1 MQRTSRLRL
10 SPLFTI
16 YIVSFFF
23 TLHAAIPVYVNSS
36 FLATLVSEKY
46 VGLIFGFASLLTI
59 LALVVVPKLLR
70 FIGDYFATLLF
81 IILEIAS
88 LIGIASSNSPAFI
101 ITLFIISSVLISLIS
116 FDFDL
121 IVEGFSKNASTGSI
135 RGLYLTSANVAWV
148 IAPAL
153 AGVLLAGGEY
163 WRIYLASAALFI
175 PGLLIFSGKLE
186 QFKDPLY
193 RKVEFRQTLLS
204 VWRNKDLRYIF
215 GVSFLLQ
222 FFFMLMVIYTPI
234 YLHEYIGFGWGELG
248 PIFSIMLV
256 PFLLFEGPLGWVA
269 DKILGEKELLVAGF
283 IVCALATGS
292 MYFFTAHSF
301 VLWAGILFMTRVGAA
316 MVEVMTE
323 TYFFKK
329 VDGGDAGIV
338 SLNRTVRPLA
348 GVAGP
353 VIATGLLISIS
364 LPTLFLAL
372 GMLMLLGIPL
382 ALALQDTK

>member
-1 MQRTSRLRL
+1 MNNHRLRL

-23 TLHAAIPVYVNSS
+23 TLHVAIPVYANSS
-36 FLATLVSEKY
+36 FLATLVSAKY
-46 VGLIFGFASLLTI
+46 VGLIFGFASFLTI
-59 LALVVVPKLLR
+59 LALLVVPRLLR
-70 FIGDYFATLLF
+70 FVGDYFATLLF
-81 IILEIAS
+81 IILEIAV
-88 LIGIASSNSPAFI
+88 LIGIASSASPAFI
-101 ITLFIISSVLISLIS
+101 ITLFIVSSVLISLIS

-121 IVEGFSKNASTGSI
+121 IVEGFSKNASTGSV

-153 AGVLLAGGEY
+153 AGLLLAGGEY
-163 WRIYLASAALFI
+163 WRIYLASATLFI
-175 PGLLIFSGKLE
+175 PGLLIFSGRLE

-193 RKVEFRQTLLS
+193 RAVHFKQTLFS
-204 VWRNKDLRYIF
+204 VWRNKDLRCIF
-215 GVSFLLQ
+215 GISFLLQ
-222 FFFMLMVIYTPI
+222 FFFTLMVIYTPL
-234 YLHEYIGFGWGELG
+234 YLHEYLGFAWSELG

-283 IVCALATGS
+283 IVCSLATGA
-292 MYFFTAHSF
+292 MYFFTAPSF
-301 VLWAGILFMTRVGAA
+301 ALWAVLLFMTRVGAA

-329 VDGGDAGIV
+329 VDGSDASIV
-338 SLNRTVRPLA
+338 GLNRTVRPFA

-353 VIATGLLISIS
+353 LLATGFLVFVP
-364 LPTLFLAL
+364 LPILFLAL
-372 GMLMLLGIPL
+372 GFLMLLGIPL
-382 ALALQDTK
+382 ALALKDTR

>member
-1 MQRTSRLRL
+1 VYL
-10 SPLFTI
+10 
-16 YIVSFFF
+16 VSFFF

-59 LALVVVPKLLR
+59 FALIVVPKLLR
-70 FIGDYFATLLF
+70 FVGDYFTTLLF
-81 IILEIAS
+81 IILEIAV
-88 LIGIASSNSPAFI
+88 LIGIAASARPALT
-101 ITLFIISSVLISLIS
+101 ITLFIVSSVFISLIS

-135 RGLYLTSANVAWV
+135 RGLYLTSANIAWV

-153 AGVLLAGGEY
+153 AAVLLAGGEY
-163 WRIYLASAALFI
+163 WRIYLASATLFI
-175 PGLLIFSGKLE
+175 PGLLVFAGKLE

-193 RKVEFRQTLLS
+193 RTVHFKKTLLS
-204 VWRNKDLRYIF
+204 VWRNKDLRCIF

-222 FFFMLMVIYTPI
+222 FFFMMMVIYTPL
-234 YLHEYIGFGWGELG
+234 YLHDYIGFGWGELG
-248 PIFSIMLV
+248 PIFSIMLI

-269 DKILGEKELLVAGF
+269 DKFLGEKELLVAGF
-283 IVCALATGS
+283 IVVALATGA

-301 VLWAGILFMTRVGAA
+301 ALWAGILFLTRVGAA
-316 MVEVMTE
+316 TVEVMTE

-329 VDGGDAGIV
+329 IDEGDAGIV

-353 VIATGLLISIS
+353 LVATGLLAYIT
-364 LPTLFLAL
+364 LPALFLAL
-372 GMLMLLGIPL
+372 GALMLLGIPL
-382 ALALQDTK
+382 ALALKDTR